1 MKHIRARAAKPGSIP
16 RFTLGRWLAAC
27 LVLASALA
35 SALVPLVRPAV
46 AQSSEPPQ
54 TIPGPVGTIKLPPN
68 TFTIALLGLDKRP
81 TRNFKNTDVIMFAVI
96 NPDIPAVTLLSVPRD
111 TSVYIP
117 NVGMTKV
124 NQAYA
129 YGGWPLFKQTVAYNF
144 GLRLDNYAMVN
155 FEGLVRA
162 VDILGGVDVIA
173 TCPLKHIFPRD
184 PYYMGGPI
192 VARDYKDAFTGEIWK
207 AGTKVPTTS
216 IMIETPGLYTLDG
229 LHALAFV
236 RARYGIPGG
245 DVDRV
250 RREQR
255 VVRALFAKA
264 KQGDTLLKLPQLFT
278 QMQQYITTDLSLQRI
293 LQLAQLADKF
303 SDLNIR
309 SRFLDGGGSIGAA
322 LPGNPT
328 GQSYFTDRRDYLEDA
343 INVSLNQRPNDGI
356 PVEVLNGTNDTGFAV
371 AAADRLRELGFRV
384 VDLKPADRAYKE
396 SAIVDFTTTAKGNAV
411 PLLTRTFDIE
421 TRNVTKDP
429 QKDGPRYRV
438 IVGTDFNT
446 CYFSRSLLASGSDV
460 IPAFDEPEDTH
471 DDIPD
476 TVDFIVPLTP
486 IPTAA
491 PTAAPTPLVTPVP
504 GLTNT
509 RPITGAVVP
518 GGTVTQPASS
528 GVVVASVVVQVPGG
542 DLVNVRGGPGVQY
555 PVIVRL
561 GEFETATAIGRTETG
576 PWLQITLPKGM
587 GWINSEFTRVAGD
600 PRTLPIAAPSQLPAR
615 STARVIV
622 PAGDFVNMRTLP
634 NLRAPVAGVLR
645 SRQSAPV
652 VGSNRDQTWWQIQVG
667 SRLLWVNTGVVAEVG
682 DFSTVPVV
690 AP

>member
-1 MKHIRARAAKPGSIP
+1 MTLTCVSKFARGRARAIGMWV
-16 RFTLGRWLAAC
+16 G
-27 LVLASALA
+27 ALA
-35 SALVPLVRPAV
+35 LGLGALSPQPPV
-46 AQSSEPPQ
+46 ARGQSSEPPQ

-68 TFTIALLGLDKRP
+68 TFTVALLGLDKRP
-81 TRNFKNTDVIMFAVI
+81 SRNFKNTDVIMFAVI

-117 NVGMTKV
+117 NVGVTKV

-129 YGGWPLFKQTVAYNF
+129 YGGWPLFRQTVAYNF

-162 VDILGGVDVIA
+162 VDVLGGVDVIA
-173 TCPLKHIFPRD
+173 TCPLKHVFPRD
-184 PYYMGGPI
+184 PYYMGGAI
-192 VARDYKDAFTGEIWK
+192 VARDYKDTFTGEVWK
-207 AGTKVPTTS
+207 AGTRVPTTS
-216 IMIETPGLYTLDG
+216 IVIETPGLYSLDG
-229 LHALAFV
+229 LRALAFV

-309 SRFLDGGGSIGAA
+309 SRFLDGGGNIGAA

-356 PVEVLNGTNDTGFAV
+356 PVEVLNGTNDTGFGV

-384 VDLKPADRAYKE
+384 VDFKPADRPYKE

-411 PLLTRTFDIE
+411 PLLTRSFDIDA
-421 TRNVTKDP
+421 RYVTKDP

-438 IVGTDFNT
+438 IVGSDFNT
-446 CYFSRSLLASGSDV
+446 CYFSKSLLASGSDV
-460 IPAFDEPEDTH
+460 IPAFDEPDETH
-471 DDIPD
+471 EAVPD
-476 TVDFIVPLTP
+476 TIDFIVPLTP
-486 IPTAA
+486 IPTPQ
-491 PTAAPTPLVTPVP
+491 PTPAPTPAPGVTV
-504 GLTNT
+504 TQ
-509 RPITGAVVP
+509 PITGAVAP
-518 GGTVTQPASS
+518 GGAVTQPASS
-528 GVVVASVVVQVPGG
+528 GVVVPSVVVQVPGG
-542 DLVNVRGGPGVQY
+542 DLVNVRSGPGLQY
-555 PVIVRL
+555 PVVDRL
-561 GEFETATAIGRTETG
+561 GEFATAIAIGRTETG
-576 PWLQITLPKGM
+576 SWLQITIAKGS
-587 GWINSEFTRVAGD
+587 GWLNSEFTRIAGD
-600 PRTLPIAAPSQLPAR
+600 PRTLPIAAPSQTPAQ

-622 PAGDFVNMRTLP
+622 PAGDFVNMRTEP
-634 NLRAPVAGVLR
+634 SLRAAVAGILR
-645 SRQSAPV
+645 GRQSAPV
-652 VGSNRDQTWWQIQVG
+652 VGSNRDQTWWQILVG
-667 SRLLWVNTGVVAEVG
+667 SRRLWVNTGVVAEVG